1 MTTSKINVAE
11 IAYATSESSASITCD
26 KVATA
31 VPPQIYKMIAIYAS
45 LSQIPVPAEIN
56 ELSFQSILNS
66 FPNR

>member
-31 VPPQIYKMIAIYAS
+31 VPPQI
-45 LSQIPVPAEIN
+45 PVADQIN
-56 ELSFQSILNS
+56 ELSVQTILNS
-66 FPNR
+66 FPIR